1 MPARRAVSP
10 SARLSTTKK
19 SHAWVIAKFTDGE
32 WYPAKIAKRHEDG
45 RFDLAY
51 DDGDFEEGAAPEN
64 VLRVGS
70 YLKVKKGQGKSSLVD
85 GVVKTINADG
95 GLTVRFESGTAKV
108 MPDAISEKLEE
119 TPLYFRREAKKGVE
133 PLPAAAAPRTAASLP
148 TGIIIIVA
156 ALGALGLFQFS
167 LFSFRVFQ

>member
-10 SARLSTTKK
+10 SARLSTTN
-19 SHAWVIAKFTDGE
+19 WVIAKFTDGE

-45 RFDLAY
+45 QFDLAY
-51 DDGDFEEGAAPEN
+51 DDGDFEEGVAPEN

-133 PLPAAAAPRTAASLP
+133 PLPAAAPRTAASLP